1 MKRSFLL
8 ILACFVLINI
18 YGQNSKHEPEKV
30 YHLNYKV
37 DIPVT
42 VGLIAANY
50 YGFGVM
56 RRKPNLNAFQINSL
70 NKNDVWPF
78 DRRALEQ
85 NYSYSSREKY
95 LAVSD
100 WGMNISIF
108 MPALLFLDKEIRKDW
123 YDIILLYVETQFT
136 GSNMYVYTGPMIT
149 ERIRPFVYYSEI
161 PLEDKLGNGTTDS
174 FFSGHTTW
182 TATAS
187 FFMAKVIS
195 DYHPEL
201 GAKKWL
207 LYAAA
212 LIPPTFVGYHRYRG
226 LKHFPTD
233 IAVGTI
239 VGAAVGILIPHLHK
253 INKKNNSLSIVPY
266 AGEYS
271 GLAFKMKF

>member
-1 MKRSFLL
+1 MKKVTLFL
-8 ILACFVLINI
+8 IAYFVLVNLF
-18 YGQNSKHEPEKV
+18 GQNSKSEHNKV

-42 VGLIAANY
+42 VGLIATNY
-50 YGFGVM
+50 YGFSLL
-56 RRKPNLNAFQINSL
+56 RQKPHLDAIQINSL
-70 NKNDVWPF
+70 NKNDVWAF

-85 NYSYSSREKY
+85 NYSYSCRQKA
-95 LAVSD
+95 LDISD

-108 MPALLFLDKEIRKDW
+108 MPVFLALDKKIRKDW
-123 YDIILLYVETQFT
+123 YDVLLLYIETQFV
-136 GSNMYVYTGPMIT
+136 GSNMYAYAGPMFT
-149 ERIRPFVYYSEI
+149 KRIRPFVYYPEI

-174 FFSGHTTW
+174 FFSGHTSW

-201 GAKKWL
+201 GEKKWL

-212 LIPPTFVGYHRYRG
+212 MIPPTFVGYHRYRG

-233 IAVGTI
+233 IAVGTMI
-239 VGAAVGILIPHLHK
+239 GAAVGILIPHFHK
-253 INKKNNSLSIVPY
+253 ITRNSNISLVPY
-266 AGEYS
+266 TGEYS
-271 GLAFKMKF
+271 GLAFSMKF